1 LLGLPTVDHAVA
13 VSQPPEAGHLVAR
26 RSAVKVHDDVIVG
39 DQQLQATDDVA
50 MATQGGEWLRYSI
63 IDAEY
68 A

>member
-1 LLGLPTVDHAVA
+1 M
-13 VSQPPEAGHLVAR
+13 
-26 RSAVKVHDDVIVG
+26 KVHDDVIVG